1 MERMK
6 PDTAVEILRKH
17 GLQVSR
23 EQAVL
28 ILEFMYAMAKIAIAQ
43 CLRDEDSRHLHSGKY
58 RRTGGEGL

>member
-28 ILEFMYAMAKIAIAQ
+28 ILEFIYAMAKIAIAQ
-43 CLRDEDSRHLHSGKY
+43 CLRDENSRLIHSGEY